1 LVKDIEK
8 YVDHYAEYFK
18 VHKRNVSHRAL
29 QYIKGLLQASQ
40 RNMEKM
46 AEAVP
51 QTDEQALQQFLS
63 DSPWDYQTVMDHVA
77 SDANALLGGSDSA
90 LLLDESGIGKK
101 GKHSVGVARQW
112 CGRFGKVD
120 NCQVGVYAAL
130 AKESDSCLIDAQL
143 FLPEE
148 WTEDPGRCDKARV
161 PREKQKS
168 RTKIDIALELVHHA
182 RDNAIHY
189 GWIGA
194 DSLYGR
200 DKQFHQAL
208 HALGETYVLDVPQDF
223 TVYLQDPT
231 PSIPAAPKTGRTPT
245 RYKTQEPFIEVRQW
259 VHEQGDSAWRQYT
272 FRQGVQGPM
281 SVEAQYERVWVWD
294 GHSAQAHCCHLLVKR
309 EADGGVKYS
318 ISNAPAQTSMRRLL
332 YMQGQRHFIERSFQ
346 DSKSHL
352 GLDHYQARNWN
363 SWHHHMALIMMAMV
377 FLLQQRL
384 VRKNNHPLLTVSDM
398 VFIFATVL
406 PSRKNNLEQAIE
418 IIEERHR
425 KRQRDI
431 ELRSKR
437 PPKRR
442 SAAVKQR
449 I

>member
-1 LVKDIEK
+1 MVNDVKRW
-8 YVDHYAEYFK
+8 VDQYAKHFK
-18 VHKRNVSHRAL
+18 VHKRNVSHRAH

-46 AEAVP
+46 AEVVP

-63 DSPWDYQTVMDHVA
+63 DSPWDYQAVMDHVA

-90 LLLDESGIGKK
+90 LLLDESGMGKK

-112 CGRFGKVD
+112 CGRLGKVD

-130 AKESDSCLIDAQL
+130 AKGSDSCLIDAQL

-148 WTEDPGRCDKARV
+148 WIEDPKRCDKARV
-161 PREKQKS
+161 PREKQQS
-168 RTKIDIALELVHHA
+168 RTKIDIALELVHRA

-194 DSLYGR
+194 DSFYGR
-200 DKQFHQAL
+200 DKDLHQAL

-223 TVYLQDPT
+223 TVYRQDPK
-231 PSIPAAPKTGRTPT
+231 PSIPAASKTGRTPT

-259 VHEQGDSAWRQYT
+259 VQEHGDTAWRRNT

-281 SVEAQYERVWVWD
+281 SVEAQHERVWVWD

-318 ISNAPAQTSMRRLL
+318 ISNAPERTSIRRLL

-352 GLDHYQARNWN
+352 GLDQYQARNWN

-418 IIEERHR
+418 IIEQRHR

-437 PPKRR
+437 TPKRR
-442 SAAVKQR
+442 TAPVKQR